1 MPVEH
6 YLAADWGTSHL
17 RLYLCAFDPFAH
29 TTQILAEQNG
39 AGIASI
45 AKDPDG
51 TFEDEFF
58 RLADEWLAVYDIQ
71 QIILAGMVGSN
82 IGWYPAA
89 YSDCPASAS
98 SLARATVEFTAR
110 GRSLHIVGGV
120 SCTNPLGEYDVM
132 RGEELQLLAWLSQQE
147 PDDQVRLFVL
157 PGTHNKWALV
167 LNGVIV
173 TFMTTFTGELFNL
186 LTQHS
191 VLIARDVVNAQRDH
205 TAYDQGVAL
214 SYTANDPDLIQTLFT
229 TRSRQIA
236 GLLSANS
243 AREYLSGLI
252 IGTDIRSSLSL
263 FVREALLQEQ
273 DLKEIVLIGESQLCE
288 RYARVLAQHTNI
300 ACQHTDMQQIA
311 ANGFHAIYAQLRA

>member
-17 RLYLCAFDPFAH
+17 RLYLCAFDPLTH

-45 AKDPDG
+45 AKDHDG

-167 LNGVIV
+167 QNGVIV

-214 SYTANDPDLIQTLFT
+214 SYTANDPDLVQTLFS

-252 IGTDIRSSLSL
+252 IGTDIRSALSL
-263 FVREALLQEQ
+263 FARQAQLAEQ
-273 DLKEIVLIGESQLCE
+273 ALKEIVLIGEAQLCE
-288 RYARVLAQHTNI
+288 RYARVLAQYTNI
-300 ACQHTDMQQIA
+300 ACQHTEIQQIA
-311 ANGFHAIYAQLRA
+311 ANGFHAIYEQLRA